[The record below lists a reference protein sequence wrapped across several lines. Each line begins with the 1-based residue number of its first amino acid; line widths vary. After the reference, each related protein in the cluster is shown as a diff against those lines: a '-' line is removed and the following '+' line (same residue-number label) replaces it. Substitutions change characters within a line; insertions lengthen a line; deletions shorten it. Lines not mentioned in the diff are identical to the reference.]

1 MVWHALQPQPIPAR
15 TLSLQAMRTPLLLSR
30 TGTENSPSWPG
41 FFEGAI
47 VTGEDTAAQLDALLK
62 QNGGGVAPELSS
74 DDAWDLPRSHTQRFV
89 APVTGLVG

>member
-1 MVWHALQPQPIPAR
+1 
-15 TLSLQAMRTPLLLSR
+15 MRTPLLLSR

-74 DDAWDLPRSHTQRFV
+74 DDAWDLPRSHTQRLV